1 MAAVLIYGI
10 INSATFLLLSIGFN
24 LTFGYGGVANFAYG
38 ALFLL
43 GGFICWTLIKLVGLP
58 YILSII
64 LSVFATGLFGFVLYW
79 SLIYR
84 LRGMLLSEVVVTFA
98 GGIAILEFLKW
109 KGLYGYEYSLDPIVE
124 GSREILG
131 VFVDYQRL
139 VILGIA
145 LILTLFIHM
154 FTKYTKTGLSFRAI
168 AQNEQS
174 AIAMGIES
182 DHVAALSLCFGSAL
196 AAVAAIAVLPLGIIH
211 ISQGYDTLIY
221 ALAVGILGGL
231 GSTAGIIVA
240 SLILGFGQIIV
251 GTYFKPEWMMV
262 VVLFAIISILLVK
275 PSGIFGKHK
284 ELEERV

>member
-1 MAAVLIYGI
+1 MAAVIIYGI

-43 GGFICWTLIKLVGLP
+43 GGFLCWTLIKVIGLP
-58 YILSII
+58 YIISALFSIVI
-64 LSVFATGLFGFVLYW
+64 TGLLGFTLYW
-79 SLIYR
+79 GLIYR
-84 LRGMLLSEVVVTFA
+84 IRGMLLSEVIASFA

-109 KGLYGYEYSLDPIVE
+109 RGLYGYEYSLDPLVE
-124 GSREILG
+124 GSVEIYG
-131 VFVDYQRL
+131 VFIDYQRL
-139 VILGIA
+139 IILGAAAFLTIA
-145 LILTLFIHM
+145 IHI
-154 FTKYTKTGLSFRAI
+154 FTRYTKTGLSFRAI

-182 DHVAALSLCFGSAL
+182 DWVSALSLSFGSAL
-196 AAVAAIAVLPLGIIH
+196 AAAAAIIVLPLGIIH

-231 GSTAGIIVA
+231 GTTAGIIVA
-240 SLILGFGQIIV
+240 SCILGFGQIIV

-262 VVLFAIISILLVK
+262 VVLFAIIFILLVK
-275 PSGIFGKHK
+275 PSGIFGKQK

>member
-1 MAAVLIYGI
+1 MAAVIIYGI

-43 GGFICWTLIKLVGLP
+43 GGFLCWTLIKVIGLP
-58 YILSII
+58 YIVSALFSIVI
-64 LSVFATGLFGFVLYW
+64 TGLLGFALYW
-79 SLIYR
+79 GLIYR
-84 LRGMLLSEVVVTFA
+84 IRGMLLSEVIASFA

-109 KGLYGYEYSLDPIVE
+109 KGLYGYEYSLDPLVKGSVE
-124 GSREILG
+124 IYG
-131 VFVDYQRL
+131 VFIDYQRL
-139 VILGIA
+139 IILGVAVLLTIA
-145 LILTLFIHM
+145 IHI
-154 FTKYTKTGLSFRAI
+154 FTRYTKTGLSFRAI

-182 DHVAALSLCFGSAL
+182 DWVSALSLSFGSAL
-196 AAVAAIAVLPLGIIH
+196 AAAAAIIVLPLGIIH

-231 GSTAGIIVA
+231 GTTAGIIVA
-240 SLILGFGQIIV
+240 SCILGFGQIIV

-262 VVLFAIISILLVK
+262 VVLLAIIFILLVK
-275 PSGIFGKHK
+275 PSGIFGKQK